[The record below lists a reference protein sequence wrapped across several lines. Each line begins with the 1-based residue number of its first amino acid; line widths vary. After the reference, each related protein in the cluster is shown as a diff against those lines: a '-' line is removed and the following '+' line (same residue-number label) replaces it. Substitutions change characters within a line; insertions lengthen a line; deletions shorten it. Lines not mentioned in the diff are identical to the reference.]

1 MAIGRFILVN
11 CSKINLF
18 ICMASSQIYPI
29 VNMNYDLENL
39 ASLVADVRELNQ
51 MNPASIARLT
61 SQVSSISASM
71 FDLSSL
77 KKSSHLSVSSPNL
90 AAAQGSG
97 ILSKFGRKKTKL
109 ATSKT
114 HLLKSSDGLDNAAF
128 VEEEGGGEQVRR
140 SDCGV
145 CGQLEA
151 LSVVCI
157 YIVCENCSIMIL
169 L

>member
-1 MAIGRFILVN
+1 MTPT
-11 CSKINLF
+11 
-18 ICMASSQIYPI
+18 QIYPI
-29 VNMNYDLENL
+29 VNVNYDLENL
-39 ASLVADVRELNQ
+39 ANLVADVRDLNQ

-90 AAAQGSG
+90 AAAQGAG

-128 VEEEGGGEQVRR
+128 VEEEGHGEQVRR
-140 SDCGV
+140 IEV
-145 CGQLEA
+145 WPVWA
-151 LSVVCI
+151 LDVG
-157 YIVCENCSIMIL
+157 
-169 L
+169 

>member
-1 MAIGRFILVN
+1 MAPT
-11 CSKINLF
+11 
-18 ICMASSQIYPI
+18 QIYPV
-29 VNMNYDLENL
+29 VNVNYDLENL
-39 ASLVADVRELNQ
+39 ANLVADVRDLNQ

-90 AAAQGSG
+90 AAAQGGTG

-128 VEEEGGGEQVRR
+128 VEEELRGEQVRR
-140 SDCGV
+140 SALIVTSLRLYV
-145 CGQLEA
+145 CGILF
-151 LSVVCI
+151 VI
-157 YIVCENCSIMIL
+157 IVIIL
-169 L
+169 LSSLCVL

>member
-1 MAIGRFILVN
+1 
-11 CSKINLF
+11 
-18 ICMASSQIYPI
+18 MASSQIYPI

-90 AAAQGSG
+90 AAAQAQGGG

-128 VEEEGGGEQVRR
+128 VEEEGGREQVRR